1 MCAAR
6 ILVVTVMAEYAIGD
20 LQGNFNELQA
30 LLERI
35 DFLPGRDRIWFTGD
49 LVNRGPASLE
59 CLRFVRGLGDSA
71 LVVMGNHDFHLLCVS
86 QGATHARKGDTMEA
100 ILAAPD
106 REELLGWVRSLPL
119 LVSEKGFVMV
129 HAGVLPQWT
138 IDEAAILADEVAHAL
153 RTMELGRFC
162 AELYGDEDR
171 WSDELVGMERVR
183 VVVNAMTR
191 MRVCSPDGRMQL
203 RFKGEPGAAPAG
215 FLPWFAVPGRKSRGT
230 PLICGH
236 WSALGLQLRDDLI
249 AVDTGCL
256 WGRSLTAV
264 RLHDRTVFQVPGPAF
279 TAHAG
284 TPLRD

>member
-1 MCAAR
+1 
-6 ILVVTVMAEYAIGD
+6 MAEYAIGD

-59 CLRFVRGLGDSA
+59 CLRFVRGLGESA
-71 LVVMGNHDFHLLCVS
+71 HVVMGNHDFHLLCIS
-86 QGATHARKGDTMEA
+86 QGATHPRKGDTMEA
-100 ILAAPD
+100 IFSAPD
-106 REELLGWVRSLPL
+106 RDALLTWVRSLPL
-119 LVSEKGFVMV
+119 MVRDSGFVMV
-129 HAGVLPQWT
+129 HAGLLPQWS
-138 IDEAAILADEVAHAL
+138 IDEAAALAGEVEHAL
-153 RTMELGRFC
+153 RTMDLPRFC
-162 AELYGDEDR
+162 AQLYGDEDR
-171 WSDELVGMERVR
+171 WSDALTGMERVR

-191 MRVCSPDGRMQL
+191 MRVCTPEGRMQL
-203 RFKGEPGAAPAG
+203 RFKGEPGDAPEG
-215 FLPWFAVPGRKSRGT
+215 YLPWFAVPGRKSRGT

-236 WSALGLQLRDDLI
+236 WSALGLQLHDDLI

-279 TAHAG
+279 ATNAG
-284 TPLRD
+284 APVAD